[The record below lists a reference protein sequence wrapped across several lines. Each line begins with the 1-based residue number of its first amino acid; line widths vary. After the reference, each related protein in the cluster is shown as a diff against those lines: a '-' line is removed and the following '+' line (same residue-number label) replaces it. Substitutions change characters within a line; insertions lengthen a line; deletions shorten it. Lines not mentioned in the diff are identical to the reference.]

1 MRPGG
6 NGAGFGGGTGSAFG
20 NAGASSSYAAAGA
33 AGNQNANGARGG
45 AVAAGPM
52 AAGANRG
59 RGRDKSGSKV
69 RTVTSAVERDGNLK
83 ALLGDAPL
91 LLPAVIGHNVRG

>member
-1 MRPGG
+1 MRPGIG
-6 NGAGFGGGTGSAFG
+6 GTGAGGTGANGAG
-20 NAGASSSYAAAGA
+20 SSYAAG
-33 AGNQNANGARGG
+33 
-45 AVAAGPM
+45 AGPM

-91 LLPAVIGHNVRG
+91 LLPTVIGHNVRG

>member
-1 MRPGG
+1 MRPGIG
-6 NGAGFGGGTGSAFG
+6 GAGAGGTSAG
-20 NAGASSSYAAAGA
+20 SSYAAAGA
-33 AGNQNANGARGG
+33 NGAASNNAHGARGG
-45 AVAAGPM
+45 AFAAGPM

>member
-1 MRPGG
+1 MRPGIG
-6 NGAGFGGGTGSAFG
+6 GAGAGGTG
-20 NAGASSSYAAAGA
+20 AGSSYAAAGA
-33 AGNQNANGARGG
+33 NGAASNNAHGARGS
-45 AVAAGPM
+45 AFAAGPM

>member
-1 MRPGG
+1 MRPGIG
-6 NGAGFGGGTGSAFG
+6 GAGAGGTG
-20 NAGASSSYAAAGA
+20 AGSSYAAAGA
-33 AGNQNANGARGG
+33 NGAASNNAHGARGG
-45 AVAAGPM
+45 AFAAGPM

>member
-1 MRPGG
+1 MRPGIG
-6 NGAGFGGGTGSAFG
+6 GTGTGGAGANGAG
-20 NAGASSSYAAAGA
+20 SSYAAGAQGA
-33 AGNQNANGARGG
+33 ASQNGHGARGS
-45 AVAAGPM
+45 AIAAGPM

-91 LLPAVIGHNVRG
+91 LLPTVIGHNVRG